1 MAGRRPAVSAGEGGL
16 EAAAWWD
23 DLYRRRY
30 VSVVRL
36 AGLLSGDYAEGED
49 IAQEAFARVFEA
61 AGRVRD
67 PDRFLTGTV
76 VNLSRARRRKRHRRQ
91 APRPVADAWSAGGFE
106 DRVADQSVVLPALKG
121 LSGRQREVVVLRYY
135 DGLADWEI
143 AEVLSVS
150 VGSVKTHLHRAAA
163 TLAKTLEVAR

>member
-1 MAGRRPAVSAGEGGL
+1 MSAAESGGFDGL
-16 EAAAWWD
+16 PWWD

-30 VSVVRL
+30 VAVARL

-61 AGRVRD
+61 AGKVRD

-76 VNLSRARRRKRHRRQ
+76 VNLCRARRRKRQRRQ
-91 APRPVADAWSAGGFE
+91 APRPVAAAGPAAGGFE
-106 DRVADQSVVLPALKG
+106 DRVADRSVVLPALQG

-150 VGSVKTHLHRAAA
+150 VGSVKTHLHRAVTALAA
-163 TLAKTLEVAR
+163 IVEVPR